1 MNQIDLT
8 IKQTLKILWS
18 FLWRGWLLMMP
29 IMVLMLVAMRFMIPF
44 PKPGEPPMPPD
55 LKQMQF
61 LFFGWLVMMG
71 LWVVSQGFALRWA
84 LKTKWSDF
92 RIVAVATA
100 LVADEP
106 KVK

>member
-29 IMVLMLVAMRFMIPF
+29 IMVLMMLIMRFMITF
-44 PKPGEPPMPPD
+44 PKPGDPPVPPD
-55 LKQMQF
+55 LKQMP
-61 LFFGWLVMMG
+61 FFFAIWLLMMVGWI
-71 LWVVSQGFALRWA
+71 VSQGFALRWA

-92 RIVAVATA
+92 RIVPVGNESM
-100 LVADEP
+100 LDEK
-106 KVK
+106 KVN